1 MSITQIDAQND
12 LLEKVLNA
20 SLGEV
25 VTVLEDHL
33 NCKIYLDLIEQNTP
47 KPGTKFDRKITV
59 SAGGL
64 PLIRAVIKFDRKD
77 LPSFIVRDLLQKQKT
92 IGTILQKYGI
102 SNEKNI
108 VFLKQDEKRIFRI
121 YEIRYKDKIWFEIS
135 EEIMVGNLSSIQKEF
150 PSEI

>member
-12 LLEKVLNA
+12 LLEKILNA
-20 SLGEV
+20 PLGEV

-47 KPGTKFDRKITV
+47 KPGTKFGRKIIV
-59 SAGGL
+59 YARGL
-64 PLIRAVIKFDRKD
+64 PLIRAIIKFDRKD
-77 LPSFIVRDLLQKQKT
+77 FSSFIVKDLLQKQKK

-102 SNEKNI
+102 SNENNI
-108 VFLKQDEKRIFRI
+108 VFLKQDEKRISRI

-150 PSEI
+150 PLDN